1 MSSAEVPI
9 RVSDRERPSGIGPAK
24 RLAEDVVEVLDEIE
38 HARSQIFKRSKAG
51 TLEKAAS
58 QDGEPDLDLVEP
70 RAVAGGIDES
80 NSVGGVLQ
88 EGLTRLLRLED
99 ALLALEAELLLDAA
113 AFGDQLNQ
121 RGGSVGIELVG
132 HEDPWR
138 VGIGVDSPRDVG
150 GEIRLGSSRPNR
162 GADDHACHDV
172 EVRDQTQGAV
182 SDVLELDA
190 LDEAR
195 PNRLRFMQ
203 TFEGLHA
210 GLLVSA
216 DY

>member
-150 GEIRLGSSRPNR
+150 AAKSASVRVGPI
-162 GADDHACHDV
+162 V
-172 EVRDQTQGAV
+172 ELT
-182 SDVLELDA
+182 
-190 LDEAR
+190 
-195 PNRLRFMQ
+195 
-203 TFEGLHA
+203 T
-210 GLLVSA
+210 
-216 DY
+216 